1 MNRLSRRRS
10 LHLLLAPLVAVLG
23 LAGCGGASR
32 SAVAAQVTSSAVA
45 IGTAFR
51 APTAPSVAAATT
63 HQFTAAP
70 TDATTPE
77 AGRTPQPAATTANAA
92 VTARAAVTAP
102 AASAVATTTTVSLY
116 FTSGSRLVT
125 ETRPVAPPGLLQAS
139 LEALLAGPG
148 APGHYTQVP
157 AGTRL
162 LGVQLTGAQATIN
175 LSPQALAI
183 EGSPAIPLFLAQLV
197 DTATQFPAVQR
208 VTLQVEGRP
217 LTALGGEGMAVPEP
231 LDRPSV
237 QRLLAGT

>member
-1 MNRLSRRRS
+1 
-10 LHLLLAPLVAVLG
+10 
-23 LAGCGGASR
+23 
-32 SAVAAQVTSSAVA
+32 
-45 IGTAFR
+45 
-51 APTAPSVAAATT
+51 
-63 HQFTAAP
+63 
-70 TDATTPE
+70 
-77 AGRTPQPAATTANAA
+77 
-92 VTARAAVTAP
+92 
-102 AASAVATTTTVSLY
+102 
-116 FTSGSRLVT
+116 
-125 ETRPVAPPGLLQAS
+125 
-139 LEALLAGPG
+139 
-148 APGHYTQVP
+148 VP